1 MPLVQDH
8 KRAFEGDIG
17 PNTGG
22 MGSYSMPDHK
32 LPFVQ
37 EPDYRRALA
46 IMQSVVAAM
55 ERAGSPY
62 KGILYGQFMNTAR
75 GPKVIEFNAR
85 FGDPEAMNVLS
96 LLCSDLSEVV
106 SRIHEGTLAS
116 SHVAFEPLATVCKYL
131 VPEGYPDTPHA
142 GDPVRL
148 PDNPRALLYY
158 ANIEKNAAGTLV
170 TQTSRTLAYV
180 GRGETLEEAE
190 RNAEQ
195 AASGVRGAVR
205 YRRDIGTRALLDRR
219 IAHMKELR

>member
-1 MPLVQDH
+1 
-8 KRAFEGDIG
+8 
-17 PNTGG
+17 

-142 GDPVRL
+142 GDPVTL